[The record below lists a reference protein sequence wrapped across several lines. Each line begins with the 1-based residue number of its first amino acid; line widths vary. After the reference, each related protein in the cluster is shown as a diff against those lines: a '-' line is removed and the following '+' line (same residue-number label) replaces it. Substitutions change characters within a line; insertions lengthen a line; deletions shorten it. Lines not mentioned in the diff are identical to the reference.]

1 MNIHNVIILDESGSM
16 SSIYKETIQSMNE
29 VLNGIRKDQDENKG
43 QRHYVTIVTFEGH
56 GIAGVKL
63 CRDRVP
69 IDSVSDFTEKDY
81 RPGGCTPL
89 YDAMGKT
96 LNYMQEMVN
105 EDDRVFAT
113 IITDGM
119 ENSSVEYSGRTVK
132 TMVNVLRKKG
142 WVLSYIGANQDAIE
156 VAKDLHISNALNYDA
171 TPEGTAFLACSIVKA
186 HRKMS
191 ELIAMGVDARKLGNY
206 DKLFDDEEEKN

>member
-1 MNIHNVIILDESGSM
+1 MNIYNVIILDESGSM

-29 VLNGIRKDQDENKG
+29 VLNGIRKDQEEHED
-43 QRHYVTIVTFEGH
+43 QHHYVTIVTFEGN
-56 GIAGVKL
+56 GIAGIKMR
-63 CRDRVP
+63 RDRVP
-69 IDSVSDFTEKDY
+69 IGSISDFTTKDY

-96 LNYMQEMVN
+96 LNEMEGLVT

-113 IITDGM
+113 VITDGM
-119 ENSSVEYSGRTVK
+119 ENSSTEYSGRTVK
-132 TMVNVLRKKG
+132 TMVDRLRKKG
-142 WVLSYIGANQDAIE
+142 WVLAYIGANQDAVE

-186 HRKMS
+186 HRKSSKMF
-191 ELIAMGVDARKLGNY
+191 AMEMDACTLGTY
-206 DKLFDDEEEKN
+206 DKLFDDEEEKK